1 MGYRVPLV
9 KRQLSGYENG
19 LFSKTGVIKPAKK
32 LGKIYG
38 KSMENRWEW
47 VIICGGFFHGRI
59 LSKRERSRRFERPDF
74 PLVHQ

>member
-19 LFSKTGVIKPAKK
+19 LFSKPGVIKPAKK

-47 VIICGGFFHGRI
+47 VIICGA
-59 LSKRERSRRFERPDF
+59 
-74 PLVHQ
+74 